1 LIVLTSAIWN
11 CRAVTFLLLH
21 ETRVQYS

>member
-21 ETRVQYS
+21 EPRVQYS